1 MSSTATKLLT
11 AEEFFQWAQMPTNRG
26 HRFELRA
33 GEVVEMPPPGKF
45 HGFVCGNVSRILGN
59 YAILRRTGYV
69 CTNDAG
75 VIVGRDPD
83 SVRGP
88 DITFYEDDQSATDM
102 ERQYATAPPLLAVE
116 VVSLSDRIS
125 DRINEVMLRVRQL
138 LDRGVKVVWV
148 IDPEA
153 RDISVCEV
161 GQQPQ
166 LVRGDQPI
174 EGGKYL
180 AEFRCLASEFF
191 ALPGR

>member
-11 AEEFFQWAQMPTNRG
+11 AEEFFQWVQLPPNRG

-33 GEVVEMPPPGKF
+33 GEVIEMPPPGKY
-45 HGFVCGNVSRILGN
+45 HGFVCGNISRILGN
-59 YAILRRTGYV
+59 YAITRRAGYV

-88 DITFYEDDQSATDM
+88 DITFYEDDQTAADM
-102 ERQYATAPPLLAVE
+102 ERQYATVPPLLAVE
-116 VVSLSDRIS
+116 VVSPS

-138 LDRGVKVVWV
+138 LGRGVKVVWV

-153 RDISVCEV
+153 RDVSVCEV

-166 LVRGDQPI
+166 LVSGDQPI
-174 EGGKYL
+174 EGGTNL
-180 AEFRCLASEFF
+180 VDFRCLASEFF
-191 ALPGR
+191 TLPGR